1 MYPNSN
7 AELKQ
12 RAREAFARNPAVI
25 LLASL
30 LAALPGLLQQVMFSR
45 GLVKMKAA
53 LLVADITRLTE
64 EQILQYYRFA
74 WPDARIGLVFGLLGI
89 LCAFLTVSQWHIALK
104 LLRGEEA
111 SARNI
116 LDRLPCFGRA
126 ILLQLLLILRLAV
139 AALPGIAV
147 LAGAL
152 MIPVSAGMTLPVLMI
167 YLGMGLMLVLSVRTA
182 LHHALAMCAMAD
194 RPELRAREALAAS
207 LRLLR
212 RRKGL
217 YLSLMLSFVGWYLVL
232 NIVSL
237 VLPGV
242 LGSTVSMLCSLI
254 LSVYMTLSGA
264 AFYEAWRTADAE
276 PVKTADSGDFTAT
289 IQ

>member
-45 GLVKMKAA
+45 GLVKMQAA

-64 EQILQYYRFA
+64 EQILQYYRLA

-111 SARNI
+111 AGLLKANHLMPSMTADFINEALFDEI
-116 LDRLPCFGRA
+116 GDTVVACEDDRLTLVEDYREDLA
-126 ILLQLLLILRLAV
+126 QLL
-139 AALPGIAV
+139 GGTGDG
-147 LAGAL
+147 GA
-152 MIPVSAGMTLPVLMI
+152 
-167 YLGMGLMLVLSVRTA
+167 
-182 LHHALAMCAMAD
+182 
-194 RPELRAREALAAS
+194 
-207 LRLLR
+207 
-212 RRKGL
+212 
-217 YLSLMLSFVGWYLVL
+217 
-232 NIVSL
+232 
-237 VLPGV
+237 
-242 LGSTVSMLCSLI
+242 
-254 LSVYMTLSGA
+254 
-264 AFYEAWRTADAE
+264 
-276 PVKTADSGDFTAT
+276 
-289 IQ
+289 